1 MRAPEFWERPDGP
14 LPRLLAPAAAL
25 YTAAGSL
32 RQRLSRRTKVDV
44 PVVCVGNLVAGGA
57 GKTPVAIS
65 LALHLR
71 EAGVEPHFLTRG
83 FGGRERGPV
92 RVDPARHDHH
102 AVGDE
107 PLLLAEIAPT
117 WVGRDRVAAAGAAIA
132 AGAEALV
139 LDDGF
144 QDPRLAKDF
153 SLLVVDAAYGFGN
166 GRVMPAGP
174 LREPAAVGLRRADA
188 VVLLE
193 TAGAGPT
200 PPLPAGTPLLRARM
214 VQTPSLERLRG
225 RAVLAFAGIGR
236 PARFFEMLRE
246 AGCQV
251 VETAAFADHHRY
263 RQEEVMAL
271 CERAARAGAVPLTT
285 AKDAVRLPAGARP
298 MVEVA
303 HVVIEW
309 LDAAALNRA
318 LARIPARS
326 HSAVRTGSPA

>member
-1 MRAPEFWERPDGP
+1 MRAPEFWERPDSP

-25 YTAAGSL
+25 YAAAGSL
-32 RQRLSRRTKVDV
+32 RQRLWRRTTVEV
-44 PVVCVGNLVAGGA
+44 PVICVGNLVAGGA

-71 EAGVEPHFLTRG
+71 ETGVEAHFLSRG
-83 FGGRERGPV
+83 YGGRERGPM
-92 RVDPARHDHH
+92 RVDPARHDHR

-117 WVGRDRVAAAGAAIA
+117 WVGSDRVAAARAAIA
-132 AGAEALV
+132 AGGEALI

-144 QDPRLAKDF
+144 QDPRLAKDL

-174 LREPAAVGLRRADA
+174 LREPAMVGLRRADA

-193 TAGAGPT
+193 TAGAGST

-214 VQTPSLERLRG
+214 VPTASLERFRG

-236 PARFFEMLRE
+236 PARFFDMLRE
-246 AGCQV
+246 AGCRLV
-251 VETAAFADHHRY
+251 DAVAFADHHRY
-263 RQEEVMAL
+263 RPEEVMAL

-285 AKDAVRLPAGARP
+285 AKDAVRLPPGARP

-303 HVVIEW
+303 HVMVEW
-309 LDAAALNRA
+309 LDAAALDRA
-318 LARIPARS
+318 LAPALRR
-326 HSAVRTGSPA
+326 ARATARTGSPA